1 MAIRLRRGTN
11 AYFDPTK
18 LVQGELAV
26 ITDTGELYFCF
37 SAGNTKK
44 LQTEE
49 DLLAVLGS
57 SATAYSALIQLIA
70 DLELNP
76 SELTNILNNITAL
89 QSGKIDKT
97 SIVQTD
103 TVNDATKVP
112 SSAVT
117 FALGAQIDE
126 LSDNLALKI
135 NNTTGLPQVTNGSF
149 FVSGVDADTLKHT
162 GAYYCSGASAELHY
176 PSGAGFMRV
185 MAAYDNVT
193 YQQYYPAASD
203 TYYVRRYVSSAW
215 TAWVAK

>member
-1 MAIRLRRGTN
+1 MAIN
-11 AYFDPTK
+11 Y
-18 LVQGELAV
+18 
-26 ITDTGELYFCF
+26 
-37 SAGNTKK
+37 TKK
-44 LQTEE
+44 TWQNAPSTATPL
-49 DLLAVLGS
+49 
-57 SATAYSALIQLIA
+57 SAANVQIMDNAIEAACDGVDT
-70 DLELNP
+70 LN
-76 SELTNILNNITAL
+76 
-89 QSGKIDKT
+89 
-97 SIVQTD
+97 
-103 TVNDATKVP
+103 
-112 SSAVT
+112 
-117 FALGAQIDE
+117 
-126 LSDNLALKI
+126 DNLALKI